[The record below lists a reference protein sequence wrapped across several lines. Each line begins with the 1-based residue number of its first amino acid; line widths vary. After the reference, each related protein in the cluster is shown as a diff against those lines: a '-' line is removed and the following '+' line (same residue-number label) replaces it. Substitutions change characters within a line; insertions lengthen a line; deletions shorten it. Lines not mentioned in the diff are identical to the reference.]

1 MRPMGQ
7 TTRNTTRHKSTQ
19 AEPEPEPEPALW
31 AHLGRNARQH
41 TRSAR
46 NWKSITRQ
54 ARQGREQAPDQSSPA
69 RRCRS
74 RHTRARAQHSS
85 HTAAPAPAPV
95 PALIVWRVA
104 CAISAPIAW
113 PRTGGFWRPLLDA
126 RERVLSGFYRGRRW
140 GDLQVKL
147 GNCFAFLWSRSYDQF
162 GCYQSV
168 L

>member
-7 TTRNTTRHKSTQ
+7 TRNTTRHKATQ

-31 AHLGRNARQH
+31 AHLGRNARRS
-41 TRSAR
+41 TRDPR
-46 NWKSITRQ
+46 VTENPLQ
-54 ARQGREQAPDQSSPA
+54 ARQGRAESRAGPDQSSPA

-74 RHTRARAQHSS
+74 RHTRALAQHSS
-85 HTAAPAPAPV
+85 RTAAPAPAPAS
-95 PALIVWRVA
+95 ALIVWRVA

-126 RERVLSGFYRGRRW
+126 RERERVLSEFYRIRVRGRRRW

-147 GNCFAFLWSRSYDQF
+147 GNFFAFL
-162 GCYQSV
+162 
-168 L
+168 